1 MIAPADQARVAACA
15 LQNKEK
21 SAVTALKKTI
31 VLLPGDGIGPE
42 VIAAA
47 AGVLQECARAFG
59 HAFATLEMP
68 MGGCA
73 IDACGAPLPP
83 ETLDACRRADAV
95 LLGAVGG
102 PRWDALPIGQRC
114 ESGLLALRQ
123 GLGLYINLRPIRM
136 RESLEHISPLKAERV
151 AGCDIEIVRELAG
164 GIYFGEHRIEGPD
177 GAERAR
183 DVEAYSAPEIERV
196 ARYAFERAG
205 KRSGKLASVDKANIL
220 CTSQLWRKSVA
231 RLAAGYPG
239 VRLEHLLV
247 DNAAM
252 QLVLAPRQFDVIV
265 TSNMFGDIL
274 SDAAAG
280 LVGSIGLIPSM
291 SCGEGTPLFEPI
303 HGSAPAIAGKD
314 IACPVGA
321 ILSVA
326 MMLREAFGLGR
337 EADGV
342 ERAVDCV
349 LDRGYHTADL
359 AGPLSTRVSCS
370 RFTALVRAELED
382 SLVRAERNGTGV

>member
-1 MIAPADQARVAACA
+1 VA
-15 LQNKEK
+15 
-21 SAVTALKKTI
+21 ALKKTI

-42 VIAAA
+42 VTAAA
-47 AGVLQECARAFG
+47 VSVLKECARACG
-59 HAFATLEMP
+59 HAFEMVEQP

-73 IDACGAPLPP
+73 IDACGAPLPS

-102 PRWDALPIGQRC
+102 PRWDHLPIGKRC

-136 RESLEHISPLKAERV
+136 RKSLEHISPLKAERV

-164 GIYFGEHRIEGPD
+164 GIYFGEHRVEGAD
-177 GAERAR
+177 GAEHAR

-205 KRSGKLASVDKANIL
+205 QRSGKLASVDKANIL
-220 CTSQLWRKSVA
+220 STAQLWRKTVT

-280 LVGSIGLIPSM
+280 LAGSIGLIPSM
-291 SCGEGTPLFEPI
+291 SCGTGTPLFEPI
-303 HGSAPAIAGKD
+303 HGSAPAIAGQD

-326 MMLREAFGLGR
+326 MMLRETFGLSR
-337 EADGV
+337 EADAV
-342 ERAVDCV
+342 ERAVDRV
-349 LDRGYHTADL
+349 LERGYRTADL
-359 AGPLSTRVSCS
+359 AGPHSTRVSCS
-370 RFTALVRAELED
+370 RFTALVCAEVRD
-382 SLVRAERNGTGV
+382 TLVQSDVN